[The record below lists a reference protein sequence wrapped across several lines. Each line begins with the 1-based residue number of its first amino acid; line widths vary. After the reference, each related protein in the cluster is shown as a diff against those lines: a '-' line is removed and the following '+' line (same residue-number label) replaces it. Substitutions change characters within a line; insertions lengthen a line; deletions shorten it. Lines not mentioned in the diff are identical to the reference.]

1 MRMWGGW
8 GGASLSR
15 QAGVPLVMFYTPY
28 PEGLRICRKGIVRS
42 RRSESLTRPSPL
54 VHSAHATMRFEPS
67 MVSPLPGFPPS
78 RASKIRLGT
87 LQFCGSNLR
96 LFMSF
101 GGFHKLKR
109 KLCAQKLVPN
119 MVLAGPPGF
128 PLDPGGQMQASETL
142 IYNWCEQRKWFW
154 TPLGGPLWALESPY
168 MLPKP

>member
-1 MRMWGGW
+1 M
-8 GGASLSR
+8 SR
-15 QAGVPLVMFYTPY
+15 QAGVPLVMFYTFY

-87 LQFCGSNLR
+87 LQFCSSNLR

-101 GGFHKLKR
+101 GGFDKLKR

-142 IYNWCEQRKWFW
+142 IYKKSGSGLPWGA
-154 TPLGGPLWALESPY
+154 LYGLWRAHICFQNLSFPIG
-168 MLPKP
+168 KVRF